1 MALPKLKYPIFELEV
16 PSTQK
21 THKFRPFLVA
31 EEKILLMA
39 QQSGDLKEIILAL
52 KQVIG
57 NCCQDPE
64 FDSDRL
70 ATFDIEYLF
79 LKLRAR
85 SVSNM
90 AKVYLTDN
98 EDGQEY
104 SFDVDLDKVEIKTN
118 PGHNAKIQ
126 LNDDVAI
133 VLKYPTTQMIDAI
146 ATMQVETKAFFEVMK
161 YCIEFVVEGGDKI
174 SVFAE
179 APEEERDEFVQSIDI
194 GTFTKITSFFETMP
208 KMYYEIAYK
217 NSLGHD
223 RKAVLKNL
231 NDFFILG

>member
-16 PSTQK
+16 PSSKK

-31 EEKILLMA
+31 EEKILLIA
-39 QQSGDLKEIILAL
+39 QQSGDLKEIILSL

-64 FDSDRL
+64 FDSDKL

-79 LKLRAR
+79 LKLRSR
-85 SVSNM
+85 SVSSM
-90 AKVYLTDN
+90 AKIYLTDN
-98 EDGQEY
+98 EDGKEY
-104 SFDVDLDKVEIKTN
+104 SFDVDLEKVNMVTHS
-118 PGHNAKIQ
+118 GHNSKIQ
-126 LNDDVAI
+126 LNDDIAI
-133 VLKYPTTQMIDAI
+133 VMKYPTTQMIDAI
-146 ATMQVETKAFFEVMK
+146 STMQVETKAFFEVMK

-174 SVFAE
+174 SVFAD
-179 APEEERDEFVQSIDI
+179 APEAERDEFVQSIDI
-194 GTFTKITSFFETMP
+194 ATFSKITQFFETMP
-208 KMYYEIAYK
+208 KMHYEIAYK

-223 RKAVLKNL
+223 RKAVLRNL

>member
-1 MALPKLKYPIFELEV
+1 MALPKLKYPIFELKV
-16 PSTQK
+16 PSTGL
-21 THKFRPFLVA
+21 TYKFRPFLVA

-39 QQSGDLKEIILAL
+39 QQSGDLKEIILSL

-64 FDSDRL
+64 FNADKL

-79 LKLRAR
+79 LKLRSR

-98 EDGQEY
+98 EDEQEY
-104 SFDVDLDKVEIKTN
+104 SFDVDLDKVEMREY
-118 PGHNAKIQ
+118 PDHNSKIQ
-126 LNDDVAI
+126 LNDDISVI
-133 VLKYPTTQMIDAI
+133 LKYPTTQMIDAI
-146 ATMQVETKAFFEVMK
+146 ATMQIETKAFFEVMK
-161 YCIEFVVEGGDKI
+161 YCIEFVVEGEDKI
-174 SVFAE
+174 SVFAD
-179 APEEERDEFVQSIDI
+179 ATEEDRDEFVQSIDI
-194 GTFTKITSFFETMP
+194 ASFTKITKFFETMP
-208 KMYYEIAYK
+208 KMHYEIVYK

-223 RKAVLKNL
+223 RKAVLRNL

>member
-1 MALPKLKYPIFELEV
+1 MPLPKLKHPIFELTV

-21 THKFRPFLVA
+21 SYRFRPFLVA

-57 NCCQDPE
+57 NCCQDLS
-64 FDSDRL
+64 FDSDAL

-79 LKLRAR
+79 LKLRSR
-85 SVSNM
+85 SVSNT
-90 AKVYLTDN
+90 AKVYLTDR
-98 EDGQEY
+98 EDNKEY
-104 SFDVDLDKVEIKTN
+104 SFDIDLEKVEMKTN
-118 PGHNAKIQ
+118 PEHSAKIA
-126 LNDDVAI
+126 LTDEISV

-146 ATMQVETKAFFEVMK
+146 AAMQVETKAFFEVMK
-161 YCIEFVVEGGDKI
+161 YCIDFVVENDKI
-174 SVFAE
+174 SKFSD

-194 GTFTKITSFFETMP
+194 SGFTKITKFFETMP
-208 KMYYEIAYK
+208 KMHYEIEYK
-217 NSLGHD
+217 NSLGND
-223 RKAVLKNL
+223 RRAVLRNL

>member
-1 MALPKLKYPIFELEV
+1 MALPKLKYPLFELEV
-16 PSTQK
+16 PSSQK
-21 THKFRPFLVA
+21 TYKFRPFLVA

-39 QQSGDLKEIILAL
+39 QQSGDLKEIILSL

-64 FDSDRL
+64 FDADKL

-85 SVSNM
+85 SVSNT

-98 EDGQEY
+98 EDGSEY
-104 SFDVDLDKVEIKTN
+104 SFDIDLDKVEMRKN
-118 PGHNAKIQ
+118 PDHNAKIK
-126 LNDDVAI
+126 LNDEI
-133 VLKYPTTQMIDAI
+133 SIIMKYPTTQMIDAI
-146 ATMQVETKAFFEVMK
+146 AVMQVETKAFFEVMK
-161 YCIEFVVEGGDKI
+161 YCIEFVVENDDKI
-174 SVFAE
+174 SVFAD
-179 APEEERDEFVQSIDI
+179 APEAERDEFVQSIDI
-194 GTFTKITSFFETMP
+194 ATFSKITTFFETMP
-208 KMYYEIAYK
+208 KMYYEIDYK
-217 NSLGHD
+217 NSLGHN

>member
-1 MALPKLKYPIFELEV
+1 MALPKLKYPIFDLTV

-21 THKFRPFLVA
+21 EYKFRPFLVA

-39 QQSGDLKEIILAL
+39 QQSGDLKEIILSL

-64 FDSDRL
+64 FDADRL

-79 LKLRAR
+79 LKLRSR

-98 EDGQEY
+98 EDGKEY
-104 SFDVDLDKVEIKTN
+104 TFDVDLEKVEMKTS
-118 PGHNAKIQ
+118 PDHNAKIK
-126 LNDDVAI
+126 LNDDISI
-133 VLKYPTTQMIDAI
+133 VMKYPTTQMIDAI
-146 ATMQVETKAFFEVMK
+146 ATMQVETRAFFEVMK
-161 YCIEFVVEGGDKI
+161 YCIEFVVEGDDKI
-174 SVFAE
+174 SVFTE
-179 APEEERDEFVQSIDI
+179 APEAERDEFVQSIDI
-194 GTFTKITSFFETMP
+194 ATFAKITKFFETMP
-208 KMYYEIAYK
+208 KMYYEIEYK

-223 RKAVLKNL
+223 RKAVLRNL